1 MSGVSD
7 KPKNDAPAEAEA
19 ATGAGRVPLF
29 GAGAGP
35 IAFGAVTVDADAMCV
50 WDGDAVVCAPV
61 TNDKD

>member
-7 KPKNDAPAEAEA
+7 KPKNDAPADGAP
-19 ATGAGRVPLF
+19 GAGPLPLF

-35 IAFGAVTVDADAMCV
+35 IAFGAVTVDEDAMCV
-50 WDGDAVVCAPV
+50 WDGDAVVCTPV